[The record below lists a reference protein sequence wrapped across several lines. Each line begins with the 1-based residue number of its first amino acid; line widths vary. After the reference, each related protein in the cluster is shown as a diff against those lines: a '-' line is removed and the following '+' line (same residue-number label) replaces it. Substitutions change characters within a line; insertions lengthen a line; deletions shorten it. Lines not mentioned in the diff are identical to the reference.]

1 MEPNQPLI
9 PEFVIQRLFKQFT
22 IHYPL
27 IDAST
32 LPHIFKQANILPTP
46 DKVDPFFSELFAAM
60 PQIKENSFVSQQF
73 LIIAQLLNLYP
84 NFTPETLKTLK
95 TQINLP
101 IQEIQIMAKIPLNV
115 MVQELM
121 APRQAF
127 YSEMQATG
135 KNLVLKKTHKPDV
148 PATCLKLLE
157 DLLKAP
163 KEIPISTGKLL
174 EMVKTT
180 NIHELWEVYNIW
192 LTRMTKLPKLE
203 YNQEDLKNVVE
214 FAIKLVGIY
223 IDFSQIDTNK
233 NGKISIQEFV
243 NAIEKFSIK
252 ITEDSF
258 LKDFELINKD
268 KDDGITFTELCEYLL
283 PEEKLGGVN
292 AADRLQGFFLK
303 YDDKATKDFV
313 NCFVS
318 LDEDHNKKVDKR
330 EFLKG
335 MAEKKVKIN
344 GKDLLKLF
352 DALDKNKDGAIT
364 FQEFYDGGREIG
376 FFTGNDVLV
385 NPPQNNDPVIHEERK
400 VDADDAPQ
408 NPQGERINERIII
421 DDIPQNND
429 DINNNQRIE
438 ERKNDRVPME
448 IEEEIKE
455 DVPDR
460 PLVDPLNPPPQKIPR
475 KPSDIFEKANI
486 RMMDYLKNDENELDN
501 LLLAPNDEVLIYV
514 ENKVQDFF
522 DTIKELMEKETEE
535 NGNADNLEFILQ
547 AMKSFF
553 LIVKNENDK
562 DAPKFLKLNDMMADT
577 IKELKKYTQDRRL
590 NEVQKYYAHFIE
602 MKNKIQSDMF
612 KEFDIMKND
621 IVDLKKKLQKKTDK
635 YAARKVFS
643 NAQQKKNQDLE
654 TEFEKQKNLKDEL
667 QNGKDALNAEIDKV
681 KKILFLFQKEHIFSS
696 CTNKFEDFFYFLIK
710 IKLYRSR

>member
-180 NIHELWEVYNIW
+180 NIHELCEVYNIW

-252 ITEDSF
+252 VTEDSF
-258 LKDFELINKD
+258 LKDFELINQD

-335 MAEKKVKIN
+335 MAEKKVMIN

-376 FFTGNDVLV
+376 FFSGNDALL
-385 NPPQNNDPVIHEERK
+385 NPPQNDNADKQEERK
-400 VDADDAPQ
+400 VDDSPK
-408 NPQGERINERIII
+408 NPQGERREERKID
-421 DDIPQNND
+421 DDIPQNNN
-429 DINNNQRIE
+429 I
-438 ERKNDRVPME
+438 VPIE

-455 DVPDR
+455 DVP
-460 PLVDPLNPPPQKIPR
+460 LVDPLNPPPIKIPR
-475 KPSDIFEKANI
+475 KPSDIFEKENG
-486 RMMDYLKNDENELDN
+486 RMMDFLKNDENELDK
-501 LLLAPNDEVLIYV
+501 LEMLATNDEVLTYI

-535 NGNADNLEFILQ
+535 NGNPDNLECILQ
-547 AMKSFF
+547 AMKGFF
-553 LIVKNENDK
+553 LIVKNENNQ

-590 NEVQKYYAHFIE
+590 NEVKKYYEHFIE
-602 MKNKIQSDMF
+602 MKDKILNNVF
-612 KEFDIMKND
+612 KEFGIMKND
-621 IVDLKKKLQKKTDK
+621 IVDLRKQLQKKTDEF
-635 YAARKVFS
+635 AALQVFS
-643 NAQQKKNQDLE
+643 EGQHKKIQDFDAE
-654 TEFEKQKNLKDEL
+654 VFKQKNLNDKL
-667 QNGKDALNAEIDKV
+667 QNDNKNLIETIDQV
-681 KKILFLFQKEHIFSS
+681 KKIFFVFIFRRSIILNS
-696 CTNKFEDFFYFLIK
+696 CNNT
-710 IKLYRSR
+710 